1 VIYDQNDRILD
12 IVLDRLDR
20 IETKV
25 DALMAFRAWLLGL
38 GAAAGAIAG
47 WLVSWFRGHGG

>member
-1 VIYDQNDRILD
+1 VIHDDDRILD

-25 DALMAFRAWLLGL
+25 DQLMAFKSWLLGL

>member
-1 VIYDQNDRILD
+1 MIREPNDRILD
-12 IVLDRLDR
+12 LILARLDR
-20 IETKV
+20 IEEKV
-25 DALMAFRAWLLGL
+25 DQLMAFKSWLLGL